1 METPTTLN
9 NPFEDIETTAHKTFF
24 QTKHNL
30 GNAYFNNSRVG
41 SCSFVLVKNGQCLAV
56 PFKITNRR
64 GRSLNHFKTVPE
76 KLTTNKSTYVNDFL
90 PIGNIHC
97 GMQKKPLIPYSPD
110 CYRSRLPIN
119 GIISGAAINRASIE
133 LGDLNMI
140 NRKQWKTT
148 YKDSFRVPS
157 IVPVANGGIAAD
169 MAKASHARLNAD

>member
-9 NPFEDIETTAHKTFF
+9 DPYTDIENTAHKTFF
-24 QTKHNL
+24 QTKQNL
-30 GNAYFNNSRVG
+30 GNPYFNNSRVG
-41 SCSFVLVKNGQCLAV
+41 SCSFVLVKNGQCLAM
-56 PFKITNRR
+56 PFKIINRR

-76 KLTTNKSTYVNDFL
+76 KSITNKSTYVNDYL

-97 GMQKKPLIPYSPD
+97 GMKNKPLIPYSPD

-133 LGDLNMI
+133 LGDMNMI

-157 IVPVANGGIAAD
+157 IVPVANGGIASD
-169 MAKASHARLNAD
+169 MAKASHARLNQA